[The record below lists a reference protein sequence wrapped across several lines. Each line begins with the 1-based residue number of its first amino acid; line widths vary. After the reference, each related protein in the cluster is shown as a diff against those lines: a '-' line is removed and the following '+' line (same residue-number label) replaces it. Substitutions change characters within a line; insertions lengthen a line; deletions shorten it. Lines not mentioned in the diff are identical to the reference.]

1 MSTAAGPRRRSVLGL
16 VAGLGVL
23 VALVMGLLLGRG
35 LSDGPAPVD
44 DAVSIGFAQDM
55 KVHHAQAV
63 EMSAIL
69 HRRSSDPNLAF
80 LALDILTTQQGQI
93 GILSGWLDLWGA
105 TQTTMSPPMSWMDGH
120 ADAMPGMATREQIA
134 ALERMPVAQME
145 EQFLRLMIE
154 HHRGAVP
161 MAAYAAEH
169 ADRPELAQLARGM
182 ERGQAS
188 EIALMQDLLVARGR
202 KEQPEGADPHAGH
215 G

>member
-1 MSTAAGPRRRSVLGL
+1 MSTAARSHRTSLVVLL
-16 VAGLGVL
+16 AGVGVVL
-23 VALVMGLLLGRG
+23 ALAAGLLLGRG
-35 LSDGPAPVD
+35 LSEGPAPVED
-44 DAVSIGFAQDM
+44 PVSIGFAQDM

-63 EMSAIL
+63 EMSAVL
-69 HRRSSDPNLAF
+69 HRRSADPDLAF

-93 GILSGWLDLWGA
+93 GIMSGWLDLWGA
-105 TQTTMSPPMSWMDGH
+105 TQTSTSEPMAWMEGH
-120 ADAMPGMATREQIA
+120 EGGMPGMATREQIA

-169 ADRPELAQLARGM
+169 ADRPELAQLAHGM

-188 EIALMQDLLVARGR
+188 EIDLMQDLLVARGHAQ
-202 KEQPEGADPHAGH
+202 QPAGEDPHAGH

>member
-1 MSTAAGPRRRSVLGL
+1 MSAAAGPRRPSVLGL
-16 VAGLGVL
+16 LAGVGVVLAL
-23 VALVMGLLLGRG
+23 VAGLLLGRG
-35 LSDGPAPVD
+35 LSDGSAPVD

-69 HRRSSDPNLAF
+69 HRRSTDPALAF

-93 GILSGWLDLWGA
+93 GIMSGWLDLWGA
-105 TQTTMSPPMSWMDGH
+105 TQTSTSEPMGWMDGH
-120 ADAMPGMATREQIA
+120 EGGMPGMATREQIA
-134 ALERMPVAQME
+134 ALNRMPVAQME

-161 MAAYAAEH
+161 MAAYAADNAE
-169 ADRPELAQLARGM
+169 RPELAQLARGM

-188 EIALMQDLLVARGR
+188 EIELMQDLLVQRGLA
-202 KEQPEGADPHAGH
+202 EQPEGADPHGGH

>member
-1 MSTAAGPRRRSVLGL
+1 MSSSAAVPRPYLF
-16 VAGLGVL
+16 AGLGVVLAL
-23 VALVMGLLLGRG
+23 VAGLLLGRG
-35 LSDGPAPVD
+35 LDPGTPQV

-55 KVHHAQAV
+55 KTHHAQAV
-63 EMSAIL
+63 EMSAVL
-69 HRRSSDPNLAF
+69 HRRTADPDLAF

-93 GILSGWLDLWGA
+93 GIMSGWLDLWGA
-105 TQTTMSPPMSWMDGH
+105 TQTTTGAPMSWMDGH
-120 ADAMPGMATREQIA
+120 EGGMPGMATREQIA
-134 ALERMPVAQME
+134 ALSSLPVAQLE
-145 EQFLRLMIE
+145 EQYLRLMIE

-188 EIALMQDLLVARGR
+188 EIALMQDLLERRGL
-202 KEQPEGADPHAGH
+202 EPQPEGADPHAGH